1 MIFPLS
7 ITYIK
12 SEFRIVDS
20 PDLPPLVI
28 SQNEDDEPK
37 VVINTH
43 HRLWISI
50 NRRVIA
56 GIVEALQDKM
66 DMILTSYLEESYAF
80 EKQDREFV

>member
-1 MIFPLS
+1 MN
-7 ITYIK
+7 TNV
-12 SEFRIVDS
+12 EFRIVDS

-43 HRLWISI
+43 HRLWISL

-80 EKQDREFV
+80 EKQDRQFV

>member
-1 MIFPLS
+1 MN
-7 ITYIK
+7 TNV
-12 SEFRIVDS
+12 EFRIVDS

-28 SQNEDDEPK
+28 SQNENDEPK

-43 HRLWISI
+43 HRLWISL

-56 GIVEALQDKM
+56 GIVEALQEKM
-66 DMILTSYLEESYAF
+66 DMILTSYLEENYAF

>member
-1 MIFPLS
+1 MN
-7 ITYIK
+7 TNV
-12 SEFRIVDS
+12 EFRIVDS

-43 HRLWISI
+43 HRLWISL

-56 GIVEALQDKM
+56 GIVEALQEKM
-66 DMILTSYLEESYAF
+66 DMILTSYLEENYAF